1 MAAEA
6 DRVAAANGGPHG
18 RLVLMPTPLDLGSGH
33 LTELQLQL
41 PQGALQRAA
50 GLRHWVVENAKSARA
65 FLKRVGA
72 LHPLVTPLQELH
84 ITELPRAPAT
94 PRPGRGAPTG
104 TPSPWRSL
112 LAPAL
117 AGQDLGLM
125 SEAGLP
131 AVADPGS
138 LLVAEAHAAGV
149 PVEPWAGP
157 SSLMLALSASGL
169 DGQRFA
175 FLGYLPV
182 DASARATRI
191 RETEAQSRRASQT
204 QIAIETPYRNEA
216 LMQALVAHLQAD
228 TRLSVSCGLGLP
240 GGWSRMRPVGSWR
253 REPPAFAPGLPAV
266 FCWQA

>member
-72 LHPLVTPLQELH
+72 VHPLVAPLQELR
-84 ITELPRAPAT
+84 IVELPRATAVA
-94 PRPGRGAPTG
+94 RPGRASADT
-104 TPSPWRSL
+104 TIW
-112 LAPAL
+112 PAL
-117 AGQDLGLM
+117 LEPALQGHDLGLM

-131 AVADPGS
+131 AVADPGHR
-138 LLVAEAHAAGV
+138 LVAEAHARGV
-149 PVEPWAGP
+149 TVEPWAGP

-169 DGQRFA
+169 EGQRFA

-182 DASARATRI
+182 EAAERALRI
-191 RETEAQSRRASQT
+191 RETEAASRRASQT
-204 QIAIETPYRNEA
+204 QIAIETPYRNDA
-216 LMQALVAHLQAD
+216 LMQALVAQLQPA

-240 GGWSRMRPVGSWR
+240 GGWSCTRPVSGWR
-253 REPPAFAPGLPAV
+253 REPPVFAPGLPAV